1 MIDSAGLA
9 AAPKRYA
16 SWLAWGA
23 RIGLALLV
31 LGFVAYASGIVAPHV
46 PIERLPE
53 LWSRSSADL
62 LREVGLRPGWGWAEL
77 FPRSDVL
84 ILAGIAILAS
94 CSLPPLAAV
103 IPVFASRRERLF
115 ISICIL
121 QIAVLLLAASGVLTG
136 GH

>member
-1 MIDSAGLA
+1 MIAAPDLA

-16 SWLAWGA
+16 TWLAWGS
-23 RIGLALLV
+23 RIGLALLA

-77 FPRSDVL
+77 FPRSDAL

-94 CSLPPLAAV
+94 CSIPCLAAA
-103 IPVFASRRERLF
+103 IPVFAAGRERLF
-115 ISICIL
+115 VWICTA
-121 QIAVLLLAASGVLTG
+121 QIAVLLLAASGILAG
-136 GH
+136 AH